1 MDVAD
6 GRVWTGCFLTSTQT
20 CVGLGF
26 GGCLGFLTNNLRILK
41 ADLKLKIDKD
51 YKIFLILNK
60 VVKSTRKITTSIIA
74 YK

>member
-6 GRVWTGCFLTSTQT
+6 GLVWTGC
-20 CVGLGF
+20 
-26 GGCLGFLTNNLRILK
+26 FLTNNLRILK